1 MYTIN
6 INIFFYISQTKN
18 NSENEKLPDNG
29 ANSHGQVVVKNIV
42 VKQSEGRI
50 TIVLYTAA
58 HHTTCQ
64 QGTSLMTTT
73 HLYIQAPMRHLVMML
88 NVNKEALK

>member
-42 VKQSEGRI
+42 VQQSEGRI

-64 QGTSLMTTT
+64 QGTSLMTK